1 MLFEDMGIRSKPKH
15 VREVVGQARITAVT
29 LETGEISHG
38 QMWLFFRGDN
48 YRGTVEVVIVNL
60 AYMCE

>member
-1 MLFEDMGIRSKPKH
+1 MLFEVMGIRRKPRH
-15 VREVVGQARITAVT
+15 ERDVVGQARITAVT

-38 QMWLFFRGDN
+38 QRWLFFRGDN
-48 YRGTVEVVIVNL
+48 YRGTVGVFIVNL